1 MPEIRDQIS
10 SIWIEIKETLKL
22 NFDYAKL
29 TATEKLTVLLSM
41 IGLALICFAMA
52 SIIIFLISLGLML
65 LLAESTGLFGACMIM
80 AGIYAVL
87 LIVAIVLRKQLVID
101 PIARFISHLLLK

>member
-10 SIWIEIKETLKL
+10 SIWLEIKETLKL
-22 NFDYAKL
+22 NCDYAKL

-41 IGLALICFAMA
+41 IGLALVCFALA

-65 LLAESTGLFGACMIM
+65 LLAKSTGLFGACMIM
-80 AGIYAVL
+80 AGIYAMILAAAIL
-87 LIVAIVLRKQLVID
+87 LRRQLIID
-101 PIARFISHLLLK
+101 PIARFISHLFLK

>member
-10 SIWIEIKETLKL
+10 SIWLEIKETLKL
-22 NFDYAKL
+22 NIDYSKL

-41 IGLALICFAMA
+41 IGLALVCFALA

-65 LLAESTGLFGACMIM
+65 LLAKSTGLFGACMIM
-80 AGIYAVL
+80 AGIYAIILAAAIL
-87 LIVAIVLRKQLVID
+87 LRRQLIID
-101 PIARFISHLLLK
+101 PIARFISHLFLK

>member
-10 SIWIEIKETLKL
+10 SIWLEIKETLKL

-41 IGLALICFAMA
+41 IGLTLVCFALA

-65 LLAESTGLFGACMIM
+65 LLAKSTGLFGACMII
-80 AGIYAVL
+80 AGIYAIILAAAIL
-87 LIVAIVLRKQLVID
+87 LRRQLIID
-101 PIARFISHLLLK
+101 PIARFISHLFLK

>member
-10 SIWIEIKETLKL
+10 SIWLEIKETLKL

-41 IGLALICFAMA
+41 IGLALVCFALA

-65 LLAESTGLFGACMIM
+65 LLAKAQDFWRMHDYGGNICHNTCRCHT
-80 AGIYAVL
+80 
-87 LIVAIVLRKQLVID
+87 VATTTYNRSNRPLYLPLV
-101 PIARFISHLLLK
+101 S